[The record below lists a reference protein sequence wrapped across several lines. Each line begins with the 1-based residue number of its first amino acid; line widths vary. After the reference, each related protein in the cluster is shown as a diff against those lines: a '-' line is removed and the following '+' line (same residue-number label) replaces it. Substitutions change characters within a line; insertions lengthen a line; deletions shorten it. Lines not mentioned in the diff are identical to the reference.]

1 MVRVSR
7 RVGWDADRL
16 ATDPGRCCE
25 RRQRRSADA
34 STQAARA
41 ARRRCER
48 RGDAAGSG
56 PARERESADGRVFL
70 DRATTRPSR
79 ACKLRSARKRAP
91 RSPCSRG
98 LRPPPERSWR
108 TVARGVRRRTRDV
121 APAGELRREQPG
133 TTDAVARLSAP
144 AEPRGQTLRFHPF
157 TSKRFHV
164 LFNSLFRVLLQL
176 SLKVLVCYRSRA
188 GI

>member
-1 MVRVSR
+1 MP
-7 RVGWDADRL
+7 
-16 ATDPGRCCE
+16 TDSPLTLGAAA
-25 RRQRRSADA
+25 SAGN
-34 STQAARA
+34 AAPPT
-41 ARRRCER
+41 RRRKLREPHAE
-48 RGDAAGSG
+48 GANDEATP
-56 PARERESADGRVFL
+56 PARDPPKRESADGRVFL

-79 ACKLRSARKRAP
+79 ACKLRSARKRTP
-91 RSPCSRG
+91 QSPCSRG

-133 TTDAVARLSAP
+133 TTNAVARLSAP